1 MIRYQEL
8 HWNSAAFLRKHVLL
22 RLIDELRTAR
32 SLLVGTS
39 TADKGTPIPIEHIL
53 DRVANLVIAWETLIR
68 VENGETLNEQA
79 FQLHSGNF
87 FPVWLTTYL
96 QTQAEMR
103 LSLQGKVSIHDE
115 TFYEGLL
122 MICEV
127 SKLVGSLK
135 YLSLSDAR
143 GMQQG
148 LWVRAVFIPSEKPY
162 PSLNAL
168 ISSLAAGSEFDQDL
182 SLTLQVLARFL
193 KINNARFT
201 LQNNTQTGEQ
211 ALAAWF
217 PAASQPAEQ
226 TINGEAQQIA
236 GIAAS
241 ESPDQSPQREA
252 SSQNLGEE
260 HRAGL
265 VLAPTPHEIKAPAT
279 EAVDQV
285 AVHTIAGQVLAPPSN
300 VQPPSLPDGPL
311 PGELQPHETPAAED
325 VSLPET
331 LIVPPPDFRRRLLS
345 LRPSQDVLSAPT
357 PKALDVPPGK
367 PGSDTKPL

>member
-32 SLLVGTS
+32 SLLIGTS
-39 TADKGTPIPIEHIL
+39 TADKGTPIPVEHIL
-53 DRVANLVIAWETLIR
+53 DRVANLVVAWETLIR
-68 VENGETLNEQA
+68 VENGEELSEQA
-79 FQLHSGNF
+79 FQLYSGNF

-96 QTQAEMR
+96 QTQTETRVA
-103 LSLQGKVSIHDE
+103 LQGKVSIHDE
-115 TFYEGLL
+115 TFYESLL

-127 SKLVGSLK
+127 SKLVGALK

-143 GMQQG
+143 GIQQG
-148 LWVRAVFIPSEKPY
+148 LWVRAVFIPSQTPY

-217 PAASQPAEQ
+217 PAASQSAEQ
-226 TINGEAQQIA
+226 MINGEAQQIA
-236 GIAAS
+236 SIASS
-241 ESPDQSPQREA
+241 ESPDQTPLREA
-252 SSQNLGEE
+252 GTSEE

-265 VLAPTPHEIKAPAT
+265 VLAPTPHEIKAPVA
-279 EAVDQV
+279 EAVDQA

-311 PGELQPHETPAAED
+311 PGELQPRETPAAEEER
-325 VSLPET
+325 LPET

-357 PKALDVPPGK
+357 PKALEVPPDQTGT
-367 PGSDTKPL
+367 DTKPL